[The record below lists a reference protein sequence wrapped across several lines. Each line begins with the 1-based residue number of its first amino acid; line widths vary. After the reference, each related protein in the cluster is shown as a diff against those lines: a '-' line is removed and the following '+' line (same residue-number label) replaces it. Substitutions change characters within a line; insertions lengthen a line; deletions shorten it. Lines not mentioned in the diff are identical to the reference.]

1 MRKILITGGA
11 GFIGSSLAEKLI
23 EDDENYVV
31 IVDDFTT
38 GNFLKLPQKT
48 SSNWKF
54 IKCNVNNYKDI
65 SSVMLSF
72 QFNYVFHYAALVG
85 VDRTQENPVK
95 VLEDIKGFENILSL
109 AKNTG
114 VKRVYF
120 SSSSEI
126 YGESIQMPQNEETT
140 PLNSR
145 LPYAIVKNVGEA
157 FLRSY
162 KQEYNLDYTIFRF
175 FNTYGPKQ
183 SKEFVISKFIFKA
196 YKNEAIT
203 IYGDGSQTRTF
214 CYIDDNIDACLNA
227 FYEDKIVNDVVNI
240 GGDIEVPILDLANL
254 IIKLTK
260 SKSKIIFLPPL
271 EDGDMT
277 RRQPDITRMKNLLN
291 HDLLPLEEGL
301 NKIIDQGLFEL
312 KHELIE
318 FY

>member
-23 EDDENYVV
+23 DDNENYVV
-31 IVDDFTT
+31 VVDDLST
-38 GNFLKLPQKT
+38 GNPQKLPNIT
-48 SSNWKF
+48 ATNWKF
-54 IKCNVNNYKDI
+54 IKCNVNNYDDI
-65 SSVMLSF
+65 SAVMLSY
-72 QFNYVFHYAALVG
+72 QFNYVFHYAAMVG
-85 VDRTQENPVK
+85 VDRTQEYPVK
-95 VLEDIKGFENILSL
+95 VLEDIKGFENILNL

-114 VKRVYF
+114 VKRIFF

-126 YGESIQMPQNEETT
+126 YGESVEMPQHEETT

-183 SKEFVISKFIFKA
+183 DRDFVISKFIYKA
-196 YKNEAIT
+196 LKNEAIT
-203 IYGDGSQTRTF
+203 IYGNGKQTRTF
-214 CYIDDNIDACLNA
+214 CYIDDNIDVCLNV

-240 GGDIEVPILDLANL
+240 GGDIEVPIIDLANL

-260 SKSKIIFLPPL
+260 SKSKIVYLPPL
-271 EDGDMT
+271 EEGDMS
-277 RRQPDITRMKNLLN
+277 RRQPDVTKMKNLLN
-291 HDLLPLEEGL
+291 HELLPLEKGIQ
-301 NKIIDQGLFEL
+301 KILDKGLFEL
-312 KHELIE
+312 KHELVE